1 MIAILIGF
9 VIGLITY
16 DWLLLR
22 FNTLFGQRVLK
33 NAHTLRNYSLDKY
46 KMYYED
52 IRLSRI
58 K

>member
-1 MIAILIGF
+1 MIAIIIGF

-33 NAHTLRNYSLDKY
+33 NAQTLRNYSLDKY

-52 IRLSRI
+52 IRLKR
-58 K
+58 

>member
-33 NAHTLRNYSLDKY
+33 NAQTLRNYSLDKY

>member
-1 MIAILIGF
+1 MIAMIISF

-33 NAHTLRNYSLDKY
+33 NAQTLKNYGLDKY
-46 KMYYED
+46 KMFYED
-52 IRLSRI
+52 IRERRS

>member
-1 MIAILIGF
+1 MIAMIISF
-9 VIGLITY
+9 IIGLITY

-33 NAHTLRNYSLDKY
+33 NAQTLRNYSLDKY

-52 IRLSRI
+52 IRQRR
-58 K
+58 

>member
-1 MIAILIGF
+1 MISIIIGF
-9 VIGLITY
+9 IIGLITY

-52 IRLSRI
+52 IRQRR
-58 K
+58 